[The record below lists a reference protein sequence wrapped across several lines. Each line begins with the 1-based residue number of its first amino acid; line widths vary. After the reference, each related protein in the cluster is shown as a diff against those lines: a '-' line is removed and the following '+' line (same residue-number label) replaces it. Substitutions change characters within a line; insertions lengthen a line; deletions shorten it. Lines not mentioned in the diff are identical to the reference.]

1 VALPAYLSSVYATKS
16 IVDHL
21 LPDVIKEDQ
30 NIFYEQGVQEWKILV
45 GSDSLPDN
53 PQHQSEWDS
62 PLYLKS
68 FENLFTSAASE
79 VEKARL
85 LAVSSERSSDFLY
98 AIPVPSLGLKL
109 ADSELR
115 VACSLRLGSPIC
127 HPHKCPCGTTV
138 DPLGRHGL
146 SCKVQIGRHPRHSHI
161 NEIVKRALVLAEFP
175 ARREPTGLCRK
186 DGKRPDGVTLFPFNK
201 GKCLLWDATV
211 VDTLADT
218 YVPAN
223 SKSPGKAAERAE
235 KSKLVLYE
243 ELCKDFIFTPI
254 AVETLG
260 TWGQLGLSLIKEIGR
275 KLCNVTGERRSS
287 FYLFQ
292 RISIAIQRG
301 NAASVIGT
309 VGSTSKLD
317 EIFYL

>member
-1 VALPAYLSSVYATKS
+1 MPFV
-16 IVDHL
+16 
-21 LPDVIKEDQ
+21 
-30 NIFYEQGVQEWKILV
+30 
-45 GSDSLPDN
+45 
-53 PQHQSEWDS
+53 
-62 PLYLKS
+62 
-68 FENLFTSAASE
+68 
-79 VEKARL
+79 
-85 LAVSSERSSDFLY
+85 
-98 AIPVPSLGLKL
+98 
-109 ADSELR
+109 
-115 VACSLRLGSPIC
+115 
-127 HPHKCPCGTTV
+127 
-138 DPLGRHGL
+138 GRHCCG
-146 SCKVQIGRHPRHSHI
+146 HI
-161 NEIVKRALVLAEFP
+161 
-175 ARREPTGLCRK
+175 
-186 DGKRPDGVTLFPFNK
+186 
-201 GKCLLWDATV
+201 
-211 VDTLADT
+211 ADT

-292 RISIAIQRG
+292 RISIAIQRD
-301 NAASVIGT
+301 NATSVIGT